1 MITVGTALA
10 AAGGE
15 GESPSVLA
23 VPLDEFILG
32 IVAFF
37 IVFFALWKLVLP
49 KIEQTLKDR
58 TDAIEGGIERA
69 AKAEAEA
76 QAMMAKYKEQI
87 ANAHEEAAN
96 IRAKAEADAKVIVD
110 QAKQQAEAERS
121 AIAQRGEA
129 QLAAERT
136 QTVAALRQDVGG
148 LAVDLAGRIVGET
161 LTDDA
166 RARGVVDRF
175 IADLESSPAGDSA

>member
-1 MITVGTALA
+1 MISVATALA
-10 AAGGE
+10 ASGSE
-15 GESPSVLA
+15 SESPSVLA

-49 KIEQTLKDR
+49 NIEKTLKER
-58 TDAIEGGIERA
+58 SDAIEGGIERA
-69 AKAEAEA
+69 AAAEAEA
-76 QAMMAKYKEQI
+76 KAMLAQYKQQI
-87 ANAHEEAAN
+87 AGAHEEAAN
-96 IRAKAEADAKVIVD
+96 IRAKAEADGKAIIDKARQEAD
-110 QAKQQAEAERS
+110 AERI

-148 LAVDLAGRIVGET
+148 LAVSLAGRIVGES
-161 LTDDA
+161 LEDDA
-166 RARGVVDRF
+166 RANAVVDRF
-175 IADLESSPAGDSA
+175 IADLEQSSAKDQS

>member
-1 MITVGTALA
+1 MIPLATALA

-37 IVFFALWKLVLP
+37 IVFFVLWKFVLP
-49 KIEQTLKDR
+49 NIEKTLSER
-58 TDAIEGGIERA
+58 SEAIEGGIERA
-69 AKAEAEA
+69 AAAEAEA
-76 QAMMAKYKEQI
+76 KAMMAKYKEQI
-87 ANAHEEAAN
+87 AGAHEEAAN
-96 IRAKAEADAKVIVD
+96 IRAKAEADGKAIVD
-110 QAKQQAEAERS
+110 EARKQADAERS

-148 LAVDLAGRIVGET
+148 LAVSLAGRIVGES
-161 LTDDA
+161 LEDDQ
-166 RARGVVDRF
+166 RANAVVDRF
-175 IADLESSPAGDSA
+175 IADLEQSAAKDQA

>member
-1 MITVGTALA
+1 MISVVSALA

-23 VPLDEFILG
+23 VPLDELILG
-32 IVAFF
+32 GIAFF

-49 KIEQTLKDR
+49 GIQKTLAER
-58 TDAIEGGIERA
+58 TDAIEGGIQRA
-69 AKAEAEA
+69 ADAEAEA
-76 QAMMAKYKEQI
+76 KAMLAQYKEQI
-87 ANAHEEAAN
+87 ANAHSEAAD
-96 IRAKAEADAKVIVD
+96 IRAKAEADGKAIID
-110 QAKQQAEAERS
+110 QAKQQAEAERA

-148 LAVDLAGRIVGET
+148 LAVNLAGRIDGET
-161 LTDDA
+161 LEDDA

-175 IADLESSPAGDSA
+175 IAELEESSAKGNA